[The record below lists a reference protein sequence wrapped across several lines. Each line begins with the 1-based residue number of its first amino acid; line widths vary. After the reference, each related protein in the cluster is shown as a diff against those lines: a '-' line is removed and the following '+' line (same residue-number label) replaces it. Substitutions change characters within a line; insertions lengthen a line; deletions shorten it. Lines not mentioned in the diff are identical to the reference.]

1 MAFVGQYP
9 AIDKPL
15 TNVSQKVGVGKA
27 YVALA
32 FAIIPLLVIFVMG
45 SGNFIIDLIGFVYPM
60 YGTIKAIESKDKE
73 DDTLWL
79 SYWLVFCVFKI
90 VEGVAD
96 ALISAIPFYFLGK
109 LGFLVWCYNPSTK
122 GARVVYESVIKPFV
136 VPALGLEGEKSKAE

>member
-15 TNVSQKVGVGKA
+15 TNVSRKVGVGKA

-32 FAIIPLLVIFVMG
+32 FAAIPLLVIFVMG

-60 YGTIKAIESKDKE
+60 YGSIKAIESKDKD

-96 ALISAIPFYFLGK
+96 VLISAIPFYFLGK